1 MATGDTSGFHRLH
14 WDPAAERMIALAR
27 IAHRSVDQRDDI
39 DYWYRLGQR
48 NAYAHA
54 AGIVIA
60 RGVDSTA
67 FAISDRLRA
76 ALEDRVADLGPLRCT
91 ALGGVSTSDIAQS
104 PAWLGSM
111 AFAAQFGSL
120 PGVDHDYGM
129 RWGPAGEQRISL
141 RHPVTGDRGLL
152 YAYDPTWDEYA
163 VLSQDATAAAVRSAF
178 TQAVGTNI
186 HMSVTD
192 FASLVASHEATPTLA
207 PQTGGLQL

>member
-1 MATGDTSGFHRLH
+1 MAPGDTSGFHRLH

-48 NAYAHA
+48 NAYAHS

-104 PAWLGSM
+104 PAWLGPM

-141 RHPVTGDRGLL
+141 RHPMAGDRGLL

-163 VLSQDATAAAVRSAF
+163 VLSRDATAAAVRSAF

-186 HMSVTD
+186 HMSVTE
-192 FASLVASHEATPTLA
+192 FASLVARHEATPTLA
-207 PQTGGLQL
+207 PRPGGPEL

>member
-1 MATGDTSGFHRLH
+1 MAPADTSGFHRLH

-27 IAHRSVDQRDDI
+27 NAHRSVDRRDDI

-48 NAYAHA
+48 NAYAHS

-67 FAISDRLRA
+67 FAISERLAA
-76 ALEDRVADLGPLRCT
+76 ALEDRVTDLGPLRST
-91 ALGGVSTSDIAQS
+91 ALGEASTAGLAQS
-104 PAWLGSM
+104 PSWIGPM
-111 AFAAQFGSL
+111 AFASQFGSL

-129 RWGPAGEQRISL
+129 RWGQAGAQRISL
-141 RHPVTGDRGLL
+141 RRPVASDRGLL
-152 YAYDPTWDEYA
+152 YAYDPTWDEYT

-192 FASLVASHEATPTLA
+192 FASLVARYETTPTLT
-207 PQTGGLQL
+207 PQPGGLEL